1 MLKWIS
7 HTEEKQNTR
16 AEKKSRLIGIFA
28 PDIRLGNVPAENQS
42 TESARHVNILTF
54 LKYGRVYEIL
64 DKNYF
69 NDVS

>member
-1 MLKWIS
+1 MFKF
-7 HTEEKQNTR
+7 
-16 AEKKSRLIGIFA
+16 RLIGIFA